1 MVITKYDRQMTSL
14 VEKAIIVATKAF
26 EGMRGEG
33 NNEKVTIS
41 HSLRVGLAGQNE
53 RQMVLGYLH
62 DVVEDT
68 PVTIDLLDDI
78 GFPRNILND
87 IELLT
92 HRYGTFTYQGYINN
106 IELRGGQD
114 VLAVKLNDLVDN
126 IRRDNA
132 EKYPNR
138 VKKHLDAYKQ
148 LLKAYEDSYGTFPG
162 KIQEGYIQGQF

>member
-1 MVITKYDRQMTSL
+1 MVITKYDKEMTSM
-14 VEKAIIVATKAF
+14 VEKAIVVATKAF

-33 NNEKVTIS
+33 DNERVTVS

-78 GFPRNILND
+78 GFPRDILND

-92 HRYGTFTYQGYINN
+92 HRYGTFTYQGYIDN
-106 IELRGGQD
+106 IKWRGGQD

-126 IRRDNA
+126 IKRDNV
-132 EKYPNR
+132 EEHPNR
-138 VKKHLDAYKQ
+138 VKKHLYAYKQ
-148 LLKAYEDSYGTFPG
+148 LLKAYEDTYGSFPG
-162 KIQEGYIQGQF
+162 KIKEGDI

>member
-14 VEKAIIVATKAF
+14 VEKAIVVAAKAF
-26 EGMRGEG
+26 EGKRDGDG
-33 NNEKVTIS
+33 TPTVN
-41 HSLRVGLAGQNE
+41 HSLRVGMAGQNKH
-53 RQMVLGYLH
+53 QMVLGYLH

-68 PVTIDLLDDI
+68 ALTIDILDDI
-78 GFPRNILND
+78 GFPRDILND

-92 HRYGTFTYQGYINN
+92 HRYGFSYQWYINN

-132 EKYPNR
+132 EIFPNR

-148 LLKAYEDSYGTFPG
+148 LLKVYENSYGTFPG
-162 KIQEGYIQGQF
+162 KIQEGNI

>member
-1 MVITKYDRQMTSL
+1 MVITKYDKEMTSM
-14 VEKAIIVATKAF
+14 VEKAIVVATKAF

-33 NNEKVTIS
+33 DNERVTVS

-68 PVTIDLLDDI
+68 PVTIDLLADI
-78 GFPRNILND
+78 GFPRDILND

-92 HRYGTFTYQGYINN
+92 HRYGTFTYRGYINN
-106 IELRGGQD
+106 IIWRGSQD

-126 IRRDNA
+126 IRRDNV

-138 VKKHLDAYKQ
+138 VKKHLYAYKQ
-148 LLKAYEDSYGTFPG
+148 LLKVYEDAYGSFPG
-162 KIQEGYIQGQF
+162 KIQEGDI

>member
-1 MVITKYDRQMTSL
+1 MVITKYDIQMTSL
-14 VEKAIIVATKAF
+14 VEKAIVVATKAF

-33 NNEKVTIS
+33 DNEKVTIS

-68 PVTIDLLDDI
+68 PITIDLLEDI
-78 GFPRNILND
+78 GFPCNILND
-87 IELLT
+87 LELLT
-92 HRYGTFTYQGYINN
+92 HRYGTLSYQGYINN

-126 IRRDNA
+126 IRRDDA

-138 VKKHLDAYKQ
+138 VKKHLNAYKQ
-148 LLKAYEDSYGTFPG
+148 LLRVYENSYGTFPG
-162 KIQEGYIQGQF
+162 KIQEGDI